1 MTDFGKLPG
10 GLVPALLT
18 AEEQDVVWFLGS
30 LVRIRLGGDA
40 TGGQLAV
47 VEHEN
52 ERGFGTP
59 VHTHHAAD
67 ETFFVLDGELRVEV
81 DGQISTAGAGSVAF
95 LPRGLSHS
103 ILITS
108 PQARYLTLHN
118 PAGFE
123 EFTRAVGTP
132 RADMPPPD
140 LQALKAIAA
149 GYDIDIIG
157 PPPRL

>member
-1 MTDFGKLPG
+1 VTDFDERA
-10 GLVPALLT
+10 VRPALLT
-18 AEEQDVVWFLGS
+18 SEEQAVVWFLGS
-30 LVRIRLGGDA
+30 LVRVRLGGDA

-59 VHTHHAAD
+59 VHIHQEAD

-81 DGQISTAGAGSVAF
+81 DGELSTAGAGAVAF

-103 ILITS
+103 ILVTS
-108 PQARYLTLHN
+108 PQARYLTLHT
-118 PAGFE
+118 PAGFD
-123 EFTRAVGTP
+123 EFAKAVGTP
-132 RADMPPPD
+132 RADVPAPD
-140 LQALKAIAA
+140 LQTLKAIAA
-149 GYDIDIIG
+149 GYNIDIIG